1 MIERDINNRLYHG
14 VGSEGVAD
22 GEVEGEGFAEGF
34 HVVVAGAAGVVG
46 GVDADAEVAAHHEHA
61 DVEAQAG
68 AGAEGDVAQ
77 EGGGLELAAGTQ
89 GVVFQQ
95 PDVAGVDE

>member
-1 MIERDINNRLYHG
+1 MFKIISCYPDLIISCYPYPDLLSHS

-46 GVDADAEVAAHHEHA
+46 SVDADAEVAAHHEHA

-77 EGGGLELAAGTQ
+77 ESGGL
-89 GVVFQQ
+89 
-95 PDVAGVDE
+95 